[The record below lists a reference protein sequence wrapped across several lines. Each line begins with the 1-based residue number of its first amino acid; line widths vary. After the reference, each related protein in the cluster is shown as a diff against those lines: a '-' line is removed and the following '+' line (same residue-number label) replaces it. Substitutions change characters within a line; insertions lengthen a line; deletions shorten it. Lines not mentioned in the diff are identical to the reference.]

1 MPPPLNRAR
10 SVTGTAAAQTVRLLR
25 VCRRAGVSVTFL
37 ARKWPRAVIG
47 LGQNPLMKL
56 AALDL
61 GSNSFHLLVA
71 RTDRSGTL
79 SKVGSDKEVLRLG
92 AVVQECGQL
101 DGAAYARALLTV
113 ARMASVARELGA
125 EKLMTVATSAL
136 RDARNGQS
144 FCADCYTLH
153 GVQIELLSGDDEA
166 RLAYLGARSALPLTS
181 GRVLVADVGGGS
193 VELAVGEGPRCDDVQ
208 SLQLGFLRL
217 AHAFPLTDPS
227 GAARL
232 ARYVQLECE
241 KARWQLGRF
250 DTLLLSGG
258 TARAIGKLLGG
269 GIASASTAQVL
280 GLCQDL
286 AQQPA
291 AALRARGVD
300 RERATTLAAGAAVVA
315 GLLAGFGQRELR
327 ISPRGLREGVILR
340 ELSPQAT
347 RAA

>member
-1 MPPPLNRAR
+1 
-10 SVTGTAAAQTVRLLR
+10 
-25 VCRRAGVSVTFL
+25 
-37 ARKWPRAVIG
+37 
-47 LGQNPLMKL
+47 MKL

-71 RTDRSGTL
+71 QTDGRSEL
-79 SKVGSDKEVLRLG
+79 AKIGSDKRVLRLG
-92 AVVQECGQL
+92 AVVQDCGQL
-101 DGAAYARALLTV
+101 SEAAFAQAL
-113 ARMASVARELGA
+113 ASVGRMVSVAAELGA
-125 EKLMTVATSAL
+125 ERLLTVATSAL
-136 RDARNGQS
+136 RDARNGRA
-144 FCADCYTLH
+144 FCDECSTQY

-166 RLAYLGARSALPLTS
+166 RLAYLGARSALKLTT

-193 VELAVGEGPRCDDVQ
+193 VELAVGDGATCDDVQ

-217 AHAFPLTDPS
+217 AHAFPLAEPG
-227 GAARL
+227 GALRL

-269 GIASASTAQVL
+269 GSASASAGQVL
-280 GLCQDL
+280 SLCDELGQL
-286 AQQPA
+286 P
-291 AALRARGVD
+291 RAELLKRGVD
-300 RERATTLAAGAAVVA
+300 RERATTISAGAAVIS
-315 GLLAGFGQRELR
+315 GLVAGFGQRELR

-340 ELSPQAT
+340 ELSERAT

>member
-1 MPPPLNRAR
+1 
-10 SVTGTAAAQTVRLLR
+10 
-25 VCRRAGVSVTFL
+25 
-37 ARKWPRAVIG
+37 
-47 LGQNPLMKL
+47 MKL

-71 RTDRSGTL
+71 QTDGRSEL
-79 SKVGSDKEVLRLG
+79 AKIGSDKQVLRLG
-92 AVVQECGQL
+92 AVVQERGQL
-101 DGAAYARALLTV
+101 SDAAFSIALSTV
-113 ARMASVARELGA
+113 SRMAAVARELGA
-125 EKLMTVATSAL
+125 ERLLAVATSAL
-136 RDARNGQS
+136 RDARNGRA
-144 FCADCYTLH
+144 FCDECAVQH

-166 RLAYLGARSALPLTS
+166 RLAYSGARSALPLTT

-193 VELAVGEGPRCDDVQ
+193 VELAVGDGATCDSVQ

-217 AHAFPLTDPS
+217 AHAFALNEPG
-227 GAARL
+227 GAARM

-269 GIASASTAQVL
+269 GTASASAGQVL
-280 GLCQDL
+280 ALCDELTGLSCDGL
-286 AQQPA
+286 VG
-291 AALRARGVD
+291 RGVH
-300 RERATTLAAGAAVVA
+300 RERATTLAAGAAVIS
-315 GLLAGFGQRELR
+315 GLVAGFGQRELR

-340 ELSPQAT
+340 ELLARAT

>member
-1 MPPPLNRAR
+1 
-10 SVTGTAAAQTVRLLR
+10 
-25 VCRRAGVSVTFL
+25 
-37 ARKWPRAVIG
+37 
-47 LGQNPLMKL
+47 MKL

-71 RTDRSGTL
+71 ETDGASEL
-79 SKVGSDKEVLRLG
+79 AKLGSDKQVLRLG

-101 DGAAYARALLTV
+101 TDVAFSQALATV
-113 ARMASVARELGA
+113 GQMASVAAELGA
-125 EKLMTVATSAL
+125 ERLVTVATSAV
-136 RDARNGQS
+136 RDARNGRA
-144 FCADCYTLH
+144 FCDECSAQH

-166 RLAYLGARSALPLTS
+166 RLAYLGARSALKLTT

-193 VELAVGEGPRCDDVQ
+193 VELAVGDGATCDSVQ

-217 AHAFPLTDPS
+217 AHAFPLTEPG

-258 TARAIGKLLGG
+258 TARALGKLLGG
-269 GIASASTAQVL
+269 GIASASAGQVL
-280 GLCQDL
+280 ALCAELGQL
-286 AQQPA
+286 PRAEL
-291 AALRARGVD
+291 LRRGVD
-300 RERATTLAAGAAVVA
+300 RQRATTISAGAAVIS
-315 GLLAGFGQRELR
+315 GLIAGFGQRELR

-340 ELSPQAT
+340 ELAARAT

>member
-1 MPPPLNRAR
+1 MLSPGCHPSGSGASPDVGKL
-10 SVTGTAAAQTVRLLR
+10 V
-25 VCRRAGVSVTFL
+25 
-37 ARKWPRAVIG
+37 P
-47 LGQNPLMKL
+47 MKL

-71 RTDRSGTL
+71 QTDDSSHL
-79 SKVGSDKEVLRLG
+79 AKIGSDKQVLRLG
-92 AVVQECGQL
+92 AVVQEYGQL
-101 DGAAYARALLTV
+101 SEAAFANALATVGRMARA
-113 ARMASVARELGA
+113 ASELGA
-125 EKLMTVATSAL
+125 ERLMTVATSAL
-136 RDARNGQS
+136 RDARNGRA
-144 FCADCYTLH
+144 FCDECALQH

-166 RLAYLGARSALPLTS
+166 RLAYSGARSALPLTT

-193 VELAVGEGPRCDDVQ
+193 VELAVGDGPTCDSTQ

-217 AHAFPLTDPS
+217 AHGFPLTEVG
-227 GAARL
+227 GAARM

-269 GIASASTAQVL
+269 GIASASAGQVL
-280 GLCQDL
+280 ALCDELTGLSFD
-286 AQQPA
+286 
-291 AALRARGVD
+291 ALVARGVD
-300 RERATTLAAGAAVVA
+300 RQRATTLAAGAAVISGLVA
-315 GLLAGFGQRELR
+315 GLGQRELR

-340 ELSPQAT
+340 ELFARAT